1 MCRLLIIDDHP
12 IFRRGLAATL
22 AECGDFEI
30 CGEGASSEEALT
42 LAATCSPDLV
52 LLDLSMPGGGLA
64 ALQALRHSQPGLKV
78 VILTASEQRD
88 DLMESLR
95 AGASG
100 YVVKGIGSPALVEA
114 LRGIMR
120 GEAYVAPSLAA
131 RILTASAA
139 APAAAPPPAE
149 GPGDMSRLLQQLTP
163 REGEVLQLV
172 ASGWSNKEIARE
184 AQMQEKTVKH
194 HMTRILQKLKLRNRT
209 EAALFLRG
217 EQGPRQD

>member
-1 MCRLLIIDDHP
+1 MSRLLIIDDHP

-22 AECGDFEI
+22 TEAGGFEI
-30 CGEGASSEEALT
+30 CGEGASAEAALS
-42 LAATCSPDLV
+42 LAEGTEPDLV
-52 LLDLSMPGGGLA
+52 LLDLSMPGGGLS
-64 ALQALRHSQPGLKV
+64 ALKALRERWPALRV
-78 VILTASEQRD
+78 VIMTASEERD

-95 AGASG
+95 AGAAG
-100 YVVKGIGSPALVEA
+100 YIVKGISSPALLDA
-114 LRGIMR
+114 LRSILR

-131 RILTASAA
+131 RILCASAA
-139 APAAAPPPAE
+139 TPAPASAAPGEKGGAAE
-149 GPGDMSRLLQQLTP
+149 MLQQLTR

-172 ASGWSNKEIARE
+172 ASGRSNKEIARE

-217 EQGPRQD
+217 GASGRED